1 MLRPRSLRGPWRWV
15 ALLVVVVVVL
25 VGVGTSFVSA
35 TTASSTTSTT
45 RSTASSTP
53 STSTTTVPERRQVGW
68 IGVSASRRGIMVDIQ
83 DFNVGGAVF
92 RAFRI
97 RARTTLLRW
106 HVGAID
112 PNLWAK
118 APADAAPRI
127 DWANE
132 GPAGVV
138 AAFNGAF
145 KQAAFAGGA
154 VVDGVVLIPMVV
166 GDMTIGIDRA
176 GHWVMGV
183 WGAPDFPPAG
193 FHPISYRQNLSPMVL
208 RGALTPP
215 ARSANWHLW
224 GSPLNYRPLTART
237 GLGVDAKGN
246 LIYVATMHPVMPIQV
261 GQALLAA
268 GAVTGMELDI
278 NPYWPIA
285 GAPAKPLHAAGAF
298 NVQIPGSNHDA
309 SIYSTGWGR
318 DFFVALAE
326 PDSWT
331 CDWHSAGVF
340 VAVKGP
346 QPQRL
351 VLSPRGCRVAGST
364 TTTTRPTT
372 TTVPSTGT
380 TAPTQ

>member
-1 MLRPRSLRGPWRWV
+1 VLRPRSLRGPWRWV
-15 ALLVVVVVVL
+15 VLLVVVVVVL

-45 RSTASSTP
+45 RSTTSSTP
-53 STSTTTVPERRQVGW
+53 STSTTTVPERRQAGW
-68 IGVSASRRGIMVDIQ
+68 IGVSASRRGIMVDTQ

-92 RAFRI
+92 RAIRM

-106 HVGAID
+106 HVGALD

-118 APADAAPRI
+118 APVDAAPRI

-183 WGAPDFPPAG
+183 WGAQDFPPAG

-208 RGALTPP
+208 HGALTPS
-215 ARSANWHLW
+215 ARSANWHIW
-224 GSPLNYRPLTART
+224 GSPLNYNPLTART
-237 GLGVDAKGN
+237 GLGVDATGN

-285 GAPAKPLHAAGAF
+285 GAPAKPLHVAGAF

-309 SIYSTGWGR
+309 SIYSTGWVR

-351 VLSPRGCRVAGST
+351 VLSPRGCRVARPT

-372 TTVPSTGT
+372 TTVPSTST
-380 TAPTQ
+380 TAPTL

>member
-1 MLRPRSLRGPWRWV
+1 
-15 ALLVVVVVVL
+15 VVVVL

-45 RSTASSTP
+45 RSTP
-53 STSTTTVPERRQVGW
+53 STSTTTVPERRQAGW

-92 RAFRI
+92 RAFRM

-106 HVGAID
+106 HVGALD

-118 APADAAPRI
+118 APVDAAPRI

-183 WGAPDFPPAG
+183 WGAQDFPPAG

-208 RGALTPP
+208 HGTLTPS
-215 ARSANWHLW
+215 ARSANWHIW
-224 GSPLNYRPLTART
+224 GSPLNYHPLTART
-237 GLGVDAKGN
+237 GLGVDATGN

-285 GAPAKPLHAAGAF
+285 GAPAKPLHVAGAGAF

-309 SIYSTGWGR
+309 SIFSTGWVR

-351 VLSPRGCRVAGST
+351 VLSPRGCRVARPTTTTTRPT

-372 TTVPSTGT
+372 TTVPLTST
-380 TAPTQ
+380 TAPTL

>member
-1 MLRPRSLRGPWRWV
+1 MLRPRSLRGPWRFV
-15 ALLVVVVVVL
+15 VLLVIVIVVL
-25 VGVGTSFVSA
+25 VGLGTGIVSA
-35 TTASSTTSTT
+35 TTTSSTTSTT
-45 RSTASSTP
+45 RLTP
-53 STSTTTVPERRQVGW
+53 STTTTMAPERRQAGW
-68 IGVSASRRGIMVDIQ
+68 IGVSASRRGIMVDIR

-92 RAFRI
+92 RAFRM

-145 KQAAFAGGA
+145 KQAALAGGA

-166 GDMTIGIDRA
+166 GDVTIGIDRA

-183 WGAPDFPPAG
+183 WGAKDFPPAG
-193 FHPISYRQNLSPMVL
+193 FHPISYRQNLAPMVL
-208 RGALTPP
+208 HGALTPS
-215 ARSANWHLW
+215 ARSANWHIW
-224 GSPLNYRPLTART
+224 GSPLNYHPLTARS
-237 GLGVDAKGN
+237 GLGVDARGN
-246 LIYVATMHPVMPIQV
+246 LIYVATMHPVMPVQV

-278 NPYWPIA
+278 NPFWPIA
-285 GAPAKPLHAAGAF
+285 GAPAKPLHVVGAF

-326 PDSWT
+326 PNSWT
-331 CDWHSAGVF
+331 CDWQSAGVF

-351 VLSPRGCRVAGST
+351 ALRPRGCRVARST

-372 TTVPSTGT
+372 TTVPSTST
-380 TAPTQ
+380 TAPTL

>member
-1 MLRPRSLRGPWRWV
+1 MVP
-15 ALLVVVVVVL
+15 LVVVGIAF
-25 VGVGTSFVSA
+25 VGIGTSYVVSA
-35 TTASSTTSTT
+35 TTTTSTT
-45 RSTASSTP
+45 SIARSTP
-53 STSTTTVPERRQVGW
+53 STTTSVAPERRQAGW
-68 IGVSASRRGIMVDIQ
+68 IGVSASRRGIMVDIR
-83 DFNVGGAVF
+83 DVNIGGAVF
-92 RAFRI
+92 RAFRM

-118 APADAAPRI
+118 APTDAGPRI

-132 GPAGVV
+132 GPPGVV

-145 KQAAFAGGA
+145 KQSAFAGGA

-183 WGAPDFPPAG
+183 WGAKDFPPAG
-193 FHPISYRQNLSPMVL
+193 FHPVSYRQNLSPMVL
-208 RGALTPP
+208 HGALTAS
-215 ARSANWHLW
+215 ARSANWHIW
-224 GSPLNYRPLTART
+224 GSPLNYNPLTART

-246 LIYVATMHPVMPIQV
+246 LVYVATMHPVMPIQV

-278 NPYWPIA
+278 NPFWPIA
-285 GAPAKPLHAAGAF
+285 GAPEIPMHVAGAF
-298 NVQIPGSNHDA
+298 NVQIPGGNHDA
-309 SIYSTGWGR
+309 SIYSTGWER
-318 DFFVALAE
+318 DFFVVLAE

-331 CDWHSAGVF
+331 CHWQSAGVF

-351 VLSPRGCRVAGST
+351 ALSPTGCHVPKST
-364 TTTTRPTT
+364 TTTTGSTT
-372 TTVPSTGT
+372 TSTQSTIT
-380 TAPTQ
+380 TAPTS

>member
-1 MLRPRSLRGPWRWV
+1 VLRPRSLRGPWRWV
-15 ALLVVVVVVL
+15 VLLVVVVVVL

-45 RSTASSTP
+45 RSTP
-53 STSTTTVPERRQVGW
+53 STSTTTVPERRQAGW
-68 IGVSASRRGIMVDIQ
+68 IGVSASRRGIMVDTQ

-92 RAFRI
+92 RAIRM

-106 HVGAID
+106 HVGALD

-118 APADAAPRI
+118 APVDAAPRI

-183 WGAPDFPPAG
+183 WGAQDFPPAG

-208 RGALTPP
+208 HGALTPS
-215 ARSANWHLW
+215 ARSANWHIW
-224 GSPLNYRPLTART
+224 GSPLNYNPLTART
-237 GLGVDAKGN
+237 GLGVDATGN

-285 GAPAKPLHAAGAF
+285 GAPAKPLHVAGAF

-309 SIYSTGWGR
+309 SIYSTGWVR

-351 VLSPRGCRVAGST
+351 VLSPRGCRVARPT

-372 TTVPSTGT
+372 TTVPSTST
-380 TAPTQ
+380 TAPTL